1 MNFNEL
7 KLVVEELKINGLK
20 LLRVFNTS
28 LRTYILEFNKKNVLV
43 SLQEPYLRIYEIQ
56 GKYPFKTDKF
66 SHALQKEL
74 QGQTVT
80 SMELKNDRIVEVR
93 FDKGA
98 LIIQL
103 IPRNPNLILGDISLN
118 PIKPP
123 LLKEQSEEKPRFQN
137 SQEAESYFDSLFK
150 AQEEEKQRELIQ
162 KAREKIE
169 KELAKA
175 KKWSELMEK
184 AKLIQASLYSYDK
197 KSHSLLLIGEEKR
210 LNLPRTM
217 SAEAYLEKQLKE
229 VRRLKSLI
237 PILEEKWENPIQS
250 KEKKERK
257 PYVEY
262 ISKTGFKIWV
272 GKSAKDNDILSFKLS
287 RGSDIWLHVQ
297 GKSGAHVLI
306 KAEKGKEIDRATIDQ
321 AKELAQKHSK
331 TRGDVI
337 VAYVKDI
344 KKGKKPGEVFYSS
357 TSLKR

>member
-7 KLVVEELKINGLK
+7 KLVVGELKINGLK
-20 LLRVFNTS
+20 LLRVFNSS
-28 LRTYILEFNKKNVLV
+28 LRTYILEFNKKSVLV
-43 SLQEPYLRIYEIQ
+43 SLQEPHLRFYEVM
-56 GKYPFKTDKF
+56 GKHPSKSDKF
-66 SHALQKEL
+66 SQTLQKEL
-74 QGQTVT
+74 QGKTV
-80 SMELKNDRIVEVR
+80 SHVEIKNDRIIEMR
-93 FDKGA
+93 FGKET
-98 LIIQL
+98 LTIQL

-123 LLKEQSEEKPRFQN
+123 FLKEQSEEKPRFQT
-137 SQEAESYFDSLFK
+137 SKEAENYFDTLFK
-150 AQEEEKQRELIQ
+150 TQEEEKQRELIQ

-175 KKWSELMEK
+175 KKWPELMEK

-210 LNLPRTM
+210 LHLPRTM

-229 VRRLKSLI
+229 ARRLKGLI

-287 RGSDIWLHVQ
+287 RGSDLWLHVQ

-306 KAEKGKEIDRATIDQ
+306 KAEKGKEIDRTTIDQ

-344 KKGKKPGEVFYSS
+344 KKGRKPGEVFYSS